1 MARDILLTQISAGVF
16 DLLTQD
22 DDLVGD
28 ESLGTAVLISLF
40 TDARADADDL
50 PPEWKDPRGWWADA
64 MLATASRDFQ
74 GVGSRLWLLARQKQ
88 TTEVVARAEDYARQA
103 LQWLID
109 DGTVSAVNVTAD
121 APSMGL
127 LTLEVA
133 VTHTDPKATQRSTSR
148 WTISMDE
155 QQISMR
161 AAV

>member
-109 DGTVSAVNVTAD
+109 DGIVSAVNVTAD

>member
-1 MARDILLTQISAGVF
+1 LTQISAGVF

-109 DGTVSAVNVTAD
+109 DGIVSAVNVTAD